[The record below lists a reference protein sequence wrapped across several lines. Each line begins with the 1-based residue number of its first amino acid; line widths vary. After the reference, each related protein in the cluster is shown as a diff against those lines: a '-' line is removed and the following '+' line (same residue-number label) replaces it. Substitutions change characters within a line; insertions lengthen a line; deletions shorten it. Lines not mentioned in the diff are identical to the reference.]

1 MNLSG
6 LLPLI
11 EGMPGYQRLINE
23 LQAAQGE
30 KKVAV
35 LDAAKPYLLAC
46 LYHRLG
52 SPMLVITA
60 RPERARQLYDDITVW
75 CASDAIV
82 HLFPEPDALPY
93 ERISSDPYTV
103 KQRLKVL
110 SSLSDTGK
118 SHLVI
123 ASAHAAVRKT
133 MPAAVFASSCHILS
147 KGMKLDLEQTLHK
160 WIRLGYEL
168 DTKVELPG
176 TVSRRGGIIDIYP
189 PHNDLPARI
198 EFLGDEVESI
208 RFFDPTSQRSIEV
221 VSRISIIPA
230 REMVISANE
239 LGDILRRLDLSNLNA
254 EAKSRMEGEIERL
267 ALGQWFDG
275 LDLYSSL
282 VNDGALSDYF
292 PPHTLVVIDQPDL
305 IETAMADLET
315 QATELRRAQTDRG
328 ELPGN
333 FPVPYFVWSELA
345 NRLDRFDQRLALQ
358 QWGDDSQGHTLSFSP
373 APSYSG
379 RLPVF
384 LKEARAMIESKHR
397 VIIVSQQSTRLSE
410 LLEGQDILAFPVTDI
425 ESASGGP
432 PPGSV
437 TLVQGSLAEGWT
449 MDGDSGDILLS
460 DVELFGFAKKRRIVA
475 KRPVRREAFLSEL
488 AVGDYVVHVDHGV
501 GRFAGL
507 TTLSLENGE
516 REYLVL
522 EYAAGDKLYVPN
534 EQVDRVT
541 RYIGPGGY
549 SPSLSRLGTQEWNR
563 AKQRVKEA
571 ADLLAKELLELY
583 SAREILPGFS
593 FSPDTVWQQEFEASF
608 PYVETPDQLEAVQ
621 EVKQDMEKAQ
631 PMDRLVCGDVGYGKT
646 EVALRAAFKA
656 VMDGMQVAVLVPTTV
671 LAQQHFTTFSQ
682 RLSAFPVKVELLS
695 RFRSTKEQ
703 QEVVQGLASGSVDIC
718 IGTHRLLQKDVSF
731 KNLGLVIIDE
741 EQRFGV
747 AHKER
752 LKHLRKE
759 VDVLTLSATP
769 IPRTMHMAL
778 VGVRD
783 MSTMETPP
791 EERLPIKSYVAPYNE
806 RMIREA
812 ILRELERNG
821 QVFFVHNRVQR
832 IGWVA
837 RELEKLVPEARI
849 GIGHGQMPEE
859 TLESVMLDFTQGKID
874 VLVCTTIIESG
885 LDLPN
890 VNTLIVDDADRMGL
904 TQLYQL
910 RGRVGRGSNRAYAY
924 FFYDKGKQL
933 TDAAEKRLRTIFE
946 ASELGAG
953 FHIAMK
959 DLEIRGAGNLLGP
972 EQSGH
977 IGAVGFE
984 LYSQMLAEAVEELRA
999 GRQLKTSQLPSTT
1012 TVDLPLPALIPEEYV
1027 PDLSTRLSLYLRL
1040 AKVSLAGEL
1049 DELEGEIEDRFG
1061 PLPAEVKDLLYMV
1074 RIKLLGSA
1082 AGIES
1087 ISSEDGQV
1095 VLSLGAAAK
1104 FDRPS
1109 LQRAFGSRLKIG
1121 TNQLRLDMRQANK
1134 EWQEVL
1140 KQVLKVMAQ
1149 SKDSSQSHSGSEFSD
1164 SR

>member
-11 EGMPGYQRLINE
+11 EGMPGYQRLIKD

-46 LYHRLG
+46 LYHHLG

-75 CASDAIV
+75 CSCDARV

-110 SSLSDTGK
+110 SSLSDTDK

-133 MPAAVFASSCHILS
+133 MSAAVFASSCHVIR
-147 KGMKLDLEQTLHK
+147 KGMKLDLEQALHK
-160 WIRLGYEL
+160 WIGLGYEL
-168 DTKVELPG
+168 DSKVELPG

-208 RFFDPTSQRSIEV
+208 RFFDPESQRSAEV
-221 VSRISIIPA
+221 VPQISIIPA
-230 REMVISANE
+230 REMIIPAHE
-239 LGDILRRLDLSNLNA
+239 LSDALRQLDLSNLNA
-254 EAKSRMEGEIERL
+254 EARSRIEGEIDRL

-282 VNDGALSDYF
+282 ANDGALSDYF
-292 PPHTLVVIDQPDL
+292 TPRTLVVIDQPDL
-305 IETAMADLET
+305 VEAAMADLET
-315 QATELRRAQTDRG
+315 QVTELRRAQIDRG

-333 FPVPYFVWSELA
+333 FPVPYFTWPELT
-345 NRLDRFDQRLALQ
+345 NKLDRFDQRLSLE
-358 QWGDDSQGHTLSFSP
+358 QWGDDSQGYTMNFSP

-384 LKEARAMIESKHR
+384 LKEAGTMIESKRR

-410 LLEGQDILAFPVTDI
+410 LLEGQDILAFPIASI
-425 ESASGGP
+425 EKLPA
-432 PPGSV
+432 PGSV

-449 MDGDSGDILLS
+449 MDEDSGDILLT
-460 DVELFGFAKKRRIVA
+460 DVELFGFAKKRRMVS
-475 KRPVRREAFLSEL
+475 KRPVRSEAFLSEL

-522 EYAAGDKLYVPN
+522 EYAAGDKLYVPS

-541 RYIGPGGY
+541 RYIGPGSY
-549 SPSLSRLGTQEWNR
+549 SPALSRLGTQEWNR

-583 SAREILPGFS
+583 SAREISPGFA
-593 FSPDTVWQQEFEASF
+593 FSPDAMWQQEFESSF

-621 EVKQDMEKAQ
+621 QVKQDMERAR

-682 RLSAFPVKVELLS
+682 RLSAFPFKVELLS
-695 RFRSTKEQ
+695 RFRSPKEQ
-703 QEVVQGLASGSVDIC
+703 QEVIEGLARGSVDIC

-806 RMIREA
+806 RIIREA

-837 RELEKLVPEARI
+837 RELEKLVPEAKI
-849 GIGHGQMPEE
+849 GIAHGQMPEE
-859 TLESVMLDFTQGKID
+859 ALESVMLDFTQGKID

-890 VNTLIVDDADRMGL
+890 VNTLIVDDADKFGL

-953 FHIAMK
+953 FRIAMK

-984 LYSQMLAEAVEELRA
+984 LYNQMLAEAVQELREGIKPQTA
-999 GRQLKTSQLPSTT
+999 PLPSTT

-1040 AKVSLAGEL
+1040 AKVSLPGEL
-1049 DELEGEIEDRFG
+1049 DELENEMEDRFG
-1061 PLPAEVKDLLYMV
+1061 PLPPEVKDLLYMV
-1074 RIKLLGSA
+1074 RIKLLGSM

-1095 VLSLGAAAK
+1095 VLSLSAAAK

-1109 LQRAFGSRLKIG
+1109 LQRYFGSKLKIG
-1121 TNQLRLDMRQANK
+1121 TNQLRLGMGRASE
-1134 EWQEVL
+1134 EWKEVL
-1140 KQVLKVMAQ
+1140 EQVLKIMAQ
-1149 SKDSSQSHSGSEFSD
+1149 FKDSSQSRSGSESGG

>member
-11 EGMPGYQRLINE
+11 EGMPGYQRLIKD

-35 LDAAKPYLLAC
+35 FDAAKPYLLAC
-46 LYHRLG
+46 LYHHVG
-52 SPMLVITA
+52 SSMLVITA
-60 RPERARQLYDDITVW
+60 RPERAWQLYEDVTVW
-75 CASDAIV
+75 CSCDDQV
-82 HLFPEPDALPY
+82 HLLPEPDALPY

-103 KQRLKVL
+103 KQRLKVF
-110 SSLSDTGK
+110 SSLSDIDN

-133 MPAAVFASSCHILS
+133 MPAAVFNSSCQAIR
-147 KGMKLDLEQTLHK
+147 KGMKLDLEQTLYK

-168 DTKVELPG
+168 DAKVELPG
-176 TVSRRGGIIDIYP
+176 TVSRRGGIIDIYS

-198 EFLGDEVESI
+198 ELLGDDVESI
-208 RFFDPTSQRSIEV
+208 RLFDPESQRSSQV
-221 VSRISIIPA
+221 VPQINIIPA
-230 REMVISANE
+230 REIITPASE
-239 LGDILRRLDLSNLNA
+239 LSDALRRLDLSNLNA
-254 EAKSRMEGEIERL
+254 EARSRTEGEIDRL
-267 ALGQWFDG
+267 SQGQWFDG
-275 LDLYSSL
+275 IDLYSSL
-282 VNDGALSDYF
+282 GNNGALFDYF
-292 PPHTLVVIDQPDL
+292 TSNTLVVIDQPDL
-305 IETAMADLET
+305 VEATMADLET
-315 QATELRRAQTDRG
+315 QAAELRQAQINRG
-328 ELPGN
+328 ELPVN
-333 FPVPYFVWSELA
+333 FPVPYFTWPELTDKL
-345 NRLDRFDQRLALQ
+345 NRFQQRLSLE
-358 QWGDDSQGHTLSFSP
+358 QWGDGNQEYAMNFGPTP
-373 APSYSG
+373 NYSG

-384 LKEARAMIESKHR
+384 LKEARTIIGGKRR

-410 LLEGQDILAFPVTDI
+410 LLEGEDILAFPIMSI
-425 ESASGGP
+425 EKLPS
-432 PPGSV
+432 PGSM

-449 MDGDSGDILLS
+449 TDADILLS
-460 DVELFGFAKKRRIVA
+460 DVELFGFTKKRRMVP
-475 KRPVRREAFLSEL
+475 KRPVRSDAFLSGL
-488 AVGDYVVHVDHGV
+488 GIGDYVVHVDHGV
-501 GRFAGL
+501 ARFAGL
-507 TTLSLENGE
+507 TTLSVENGE
-516 REYLVL
+516 REYMVL
-522 EYAAGDKLYVPN
+522 EYAAGDKLYVPS

-549 SPSLSRLGTQEWNR
+549 SPALSRLGTQEWNR

-583 SAREILPGFS
+583 SAREISPGFAY
-593 FSPDTVWQQEFEASF
+593 SPDTVWQQEFESSF

-621 EVKQDMEKAQ
+621 EVKRDMERAR

-646 EVALRAAFKA
+646 EVAMRAAFKA

-682 RLSAFPVKVELLS
+682 RLSPFPVKVELLS
-695 RFRSTKEQ
+695 RFRSPKEQ
-703 QEVVQGLASGSVDIC
+703 QEVIEGLGRGSVDIC

-752 LKHLRKE
+752 LKQLIKE

-821 QVFFVHNRVQR
+821 QAFFVHNRVQR
-832 IGWVA
+832 ICLVA
-837 RELEKLVPEARI
+837 RELEKLVPKARI
-849 GIGHGQMPEE
+849 GIAHGQMPEDA
-859 TLESVMLDFTQGKID
+859 LELVMLDFTQGKID

-890 VNTLIVDDADRMGL
+890 VNTLIVDDADKFGL

-924 FFYDKGKQL
+924 FFYNKGKQL

-953 FHIAMK
+953 FRIAMK

-984 LYSQMLAEAVEELRA
+984 LYNQMLEEAVLELREGTRPKIA
-999 GRQLKTSQLPSTT
+999 LPLST
-1012 TVDLPLPALIPEEYV
+1012 TVDLPLPALIPEDYV

-1040 AKVSLAGEL
+1040 AKVSLPGEL
-1049 DELEGEIEDRFG
+1049 DELENELGDRFG
-1061 PLPAEVKDLLYMV
+1061 TLPQEVRDLLYMV
-1074 RIKLLGSA
+1074 RMKLLGSMA
-1082 AGIES
+1082 SIES
-1087 ISSEDGQV
+1087 ICSEDGEV
-1095 VLSLGAAAK
+1095 VLSLGAAAR
-1104 FDRPS
+1104 FDRPL
-1109 LQRAFGSRLKIG
+1109 LQRHFGSKLKIG
-1121 TNQLRLDMRQANK
+1121 TGQLRLRMGRARE
-1134 EWQEVL
+1134 EWKGVL
-1140 KQVLKVMAQ
+1140 EQVLKVMAQ
-1149 SKDSSQSHSGSEFSD
+1149 AKDSPQSHSDFEFSG

>member
-1 MNLSG
+1 MNLTG

-11 EGMPGYQRLINE
+11 EGMPGYQSLGKG
-23 LQAAQGE
+23 LQSAQGE
-30 KKVAV
+30 VKVVV

-46 LYHRLG
+46 LYHLLG
-52 SPMLVITA
+52 SSMLVITA
-60 RPERARQLYDDITVW
+60 RPEKARQLYDDMTVW
-75 CASDAIV
+75 CSCDDLV

-110 SSLSDTGK
+110 SSLSDTDK

-133 MPAAVFASSCHILS
+133 MPARVFNSSCQIIR
-147 KGMKLDLEQTLHK
+147 KGMKLDLEKTLHN

-168 DTKVELPG
+168 DAKVELPG

-189 PHNDLPARI
+189 PHNELPARI
-198 EFLGDEVESI
+198 ELLGDEVESI
-208 RFFDPTSQRSIEV
+208 RFFDPESQRSAQV
-221 VSRISIIPA
+221 VSEISIIPA
-230 REMVISANE
+230 REMIVPASDLSDA
-239 LGDILRRLDLSNLNA
+239 LQQLDLSNLNA
-254 EAKSRMEGEIERL
+254 GARSRIEGDIDRL
-267 ALGQWFDG
+267 SQGQWFDG

-282 VNDGALSDYF
+282 GNDGALPDYF
-292 PPHTLVVIDQPDL
+292 APNTLVIIDEPDF
-305 IETAMADLET
+305 IAAAMADLEA
-315 QATELRRAQTDRG
+315 QAAELRQAQIDRG
-328 ELPGN
+328 ELPIN
-333 FPVPYFVWSELA
+333 FPLPYFTWPGLTDKL
-345 NRLDRFDQRLALQ
+345 NRFHQRLSLE
-358 QWGDDSQGHTLSFSP
+358 QWGDSSQGYTMDFGP
-373 APSYSG
+373 APNYSG
-379 RLPVF
+379 RLPAF
-384 LKEARAMIESKHR
+384 LKEARTMIESKRR

-410 LLEGQDILAFPVTDI
+410 LLEGEDILAFPITSI
-425 ESASGGP
+425 ERLPS
-432 PPGSV
+432 PGSV
-437 TLVQGSLAEGWT
+437 TLVQGSLSEGWT
-449 MDGDSGDILLS
+449 MDGSNGDILLT
-460 DVELFGFAKKRRIVA
+460 DVELFGFAKKRRMVP
-475 KRPVRREAFLSEL
+475 KRPVRSEAFLSDL
-488 AVGDYVVHVDHGV
+488 AVGDYVVHIDHGV
-501 GRFAGL
+501 AKFAGL
-507 TTLSLENGE
+507 ITLSVEKGE

-522 EYAAGDKLYVPN
+522 EYAAGDKLYVPSD
-534 EQVDRVT
+534 QVDRVT

-583 SAREILPGFS
+583 SAREISPGFA
-593 FSPDTVWQQEFEASF
+593 FSPDTVWQQEFESSF

-621 EVKQDMEKAQ
+621 QVKQDMERTR

-682 RLSAFPVKVELLS
+682 RLSPFPVKVELLS
-695 RFRSTKEQ
+695 RFRSPKEQ
-703 QEVVQGLASGSVDIC
+703 QGVIEGLARGSVDIC

-752 LKHLRKE
+752 LKQLRKE

-791 EERLPIKSYVAPYNE
+791 EERLPIKSYVAPYDE

-832 IGWVA
+832 IAWVA

-849 GIGHGQMPEE
+849 GIAHGQMPEE
-859 TLESVMLDFTQGKID
+859 ALESVMLDFTQGKID

-890 VNTLIVDDADRMGL
+890 VNTLIVDDADKFGL

-953 FHIAMK
+953 FRIAMK

-984 LYSQMLAEAVEELRA
+984 LYNQMLAEAVQELREGTKPKIA
-999 GRQLKTSQLPSTT
+999 PLPSAT
-1012 TVDLPLPALIPEEYV
+1012 TVDLPLPALVPEEYV

-1040 AKVSLAGEL
+1040 AKVSLPGEL
-1049 DELEGEIEDRFG
+1049 DELEKELGDRFG
-1061 PLPAEVKDLLYMV
+1061 PLPQEVKDLLYMV
-1074 RIKLLGSA
+1074 RVKLLGSMS
-1082 AGIES
+1082 GIES
-1087 ISSEDGQV
+1087 ICSEDGQV

-1109 LQRAFGSRLKIG
+1109 LQRYFGGKLKIG
-1121 TNQLRLDMRQANK
+1121 TSQLRLGMGTDK
-1134 EWQEVL
+1134 EWKEVL
-1140 KQVLKVMAQ
+1140 EQVLKVMAQ
-1149 SKDSSQSHSGSEFSD
+1149 AKDSSQSHSDFEFSG

>member
-11 EGMPGYQRLINE
+11 ENMPGYRRLFKD

-35 LDAAKPYLLAC
+35 LDAAKPYFLAC
-46 LYHRLG
+46 LYHHLG
-52 SPMLVITA
+52 SSMLVITA

-75 CASDAIV
+75 CSCDARV

-110 SSLSDTGK
+110 SSLSDTDK

-123 ASAHAAVRKT
+123 ASAHAAVRQT
-133 MPAAVFASSCHILS
+133 MPAAVFASSCHVIK
-147 KGMKLDLEQTLHK
+147 KGMKLDLEQTLNK
-160 WIRLGYEL
+160 WIGLGYEM
-168 DTKVELPG
+168 DSKVELPG

-189 PHNDLPARI
+189 PHSDLPARI

-208 RFFDPTSQRSIEV
+208 RLFDPESQRSAEV
-221 VSRISIIPA
+221 VPQISIIPA
-230 REMVISANE
+230 REMIIPASE
-239 LGDILRRLDLSNLNA
+239 LSDALRRLDLANLNA
-254 EAKSRMEGEIERL
+254 EARNRIEGEIDQL
-267 ALGQWFDG
+267 GLGQWFDG

-282 VNDGALSDYF
+282 GNNGALSDYF
-292 PPHTLVVIDQPDL
+292 TPHTLVVIDQPDL
-305 IETAMADLET
+305 IEAAMAELET
-315 QATELRRAQTDRG
+315 QAAELRRAQTGRG

-333 FPVPYFVWSELA
+333 FPVPYFTWPELTY
-345 NRLDRFDQRLALQ
+345 RLYRFDRRLSLE
-358 QWGDDSQGHTLSFSP
+358 QWGDSSQGYTMNFGP

-384 LKEARAMIESKHR
+384 LKEARTMIESKRR
-397 VIIVSQQSTRLSE
+397 VIIASQQSTRLSE
-410 LLEGQDILAFPVTDI
+410 LLEGQDIIAFPITSI
-425 ESASGGP
+425 EKLP
-432 PPGSV
+432 PSGSV

-449 MDGDSGDILLS
+449 MDGASGDILLS
-460 DVELFGFAKKRRIVA
+460 DVELFGSAKKRRMVS
-475 KRPVRREAFLSEL
+475 KRPVRSEAFLSDL

-501 GRFAGL
+501 ARFAGL
-507 TTLSLENGE
+507 TTLSVENGE

-522 EYAAGDKLYVPN
+522 EYAAGDKLYVPS

-549 SPSLSRLGTQEWNR
+549 SPALSRLGTQEWNR

-583 SAREILPGFS
+583 SAREMSPGFA
-593 FSPDTVWQQEFEASF
+593 FSPDAVWQQEFESSF

-621 EVKQDMEKAQ
+621 RVKQDMERAR

-671 LAQQHFTTFSQ
+671 LAQQHFTTFNQ
-682 RLSAFPVKVELLS
+682 RLSAFPFKVELLS
-695 RFRSTKEQ
+695 RFRSAKEQ
-703 QEVVQGLASGSVDIC
+703 QEVIEGLARGSVDIC
-718 IGTHRLLQKDVSF
+718 IGTHRLLQKDVYF

-806 RMIREA
+806 RIIREA
-812 ILRELERNG
+812 ILREMERNG

-849 GIGHGQMPEE
+849 GIAHGQMPEE
-859 TLESVMLDFTQGKID
+859 ALESVMLDFTQGKID

-890 VNTLIVDDADRMGL
+890 VNTLIVDDADKFGL

-933 TDAAEKRLRTIFE
+933 TDAAEKRLKTIFE
-946 ASELGAG
+946 ASELGTG
-953 FHIAMK
+953 FRIAMK

-984 LYSQMLAEAVEELRA
+984 LYSQMLAEAVQELREGIKPETA
-999 GRQLKTSQLPSTT
+999 PTPSTT
-1012 TVDLPLPALIPEEYV
+1012 TIDLPLPALIPEEYV

-1040 AKVSLAGEL
+1040 AKVSLPGEL
-1049 DELEGEIEDRFG
+1049 DELESELEDRFG
-1061 PLPAEVKDLLYMV
+1061 TLPPEVKDLLYMV
-1074 RIKLLGSA
+1074 RMKLLGSM

-1109 LQRAFGSRLKIG
+1109 LQRYFDNKLKIG
-1121 TNQLRLDMRQANK
+1121 TSQLRLGMGRASE
-1134 EWQEVL
+1134 EWKEVL
-1140 KQVLKVMAQ
+1140 EQVLKVMAQ
-1149 SKDSSQSHSGSEFSD
+1149 FKDGSQSHSGSESSG

>member
-6 LLPLI
+6 LLSLI
-11 EGMPGYQRLINE
+11 ESLPGYQRFIND
-23 LQAAQGE
+23 LQAAKGE
-30 KKVAV
+30 KKAV
-35 LDAAKPYLLAC
+35 LLDAAKPYFLAS
-46 LYHRLG
+46 LYHRL
-52 SPMLVITA
+52 SLPMLVIT
-60 RPERARQLYDDITVW
+60 PKSERAKELYDELPVW
-75 CASDAIV
+75 YGSDDSI

-93 ERISSDPYTV
+93 ERISADPYTV
-103 KQRLKVL
+103 KQRLRVL

-118 SHLVI
+118 SSLVI

-133 MPAAVFASSCHILS
+133 MPAAVFASSSHVLE
-147 KGMKLDLEQTLHK
+147 KGMELDLEQALHK
-160 WIRLGYEL
+160 WIRMGYEL
-168 DTKVELPG
+168 DSKVEIPG

-189 PHNDLPARI
+189 PHSDLPARI
-198 EFLGDEVESI
+198 ELLGDKVESI
-208 RFFDPTSQRSIEV
+208 RFFDPVSQRSLEV

-230 REMVISANE
+230 REMIIAAKE
-239 LGDILRRLDLSNLNA
+239 LGNTLGLLDFSNLNA
-254 EAKSRMEGEIERL
+254 EARNRIEKETEQL
-267 ALGQWFDG
+267 ALGHWSDE
-275 LDLYSSL
+275 LDVYSPL
-282 VNDGALSDYF
+282 VNDGALMDYL
-292 PPHTLVVIDQPDL
+292 PANTMVAIDQPDL
-305 IETAMADLET
+305 IKSTLADLET
-315 QATELRRAQTDRG
+315 QANELRRAQIERG

-333 FPVPYFVWSELA
+333 FPIPYFTTEELA
-345 NRLDRFDQRLALQ
+345 NRLGRFSQRLALE
-358 QWGDDSQGHTLSFSP
+358 QWVGDAGGYTMGFGP
-373 APSYSG
+373 APGYSG
-379 RLPVF
+379 QLPVF
-384 LKEARAMIESKHR
+384 LKEAKKMLDSKRR
-397 VIIVSQQSTRLSE
+397 VIIISQQSTRLSE
-410 LLEGQDILAFPVTDI
+410 LLEGEDITAFPITDI
-425 ESASGGP
+425 EKLP
-432 PPGSV
+432 PAGSV

-449 MDGDSGDILLS
+449 MDGTNGDVLLS

-475 KRPVRREAFLSEL
+475 KRPVRRDAFLYDL
-488 AVGDYVVHVDHGV
+488 AAGDYVVHVDHGV
-501 GRFAGL
+501 ARFAGL
-507 TTLSLENGE
+507 ATLSLENGE

-522 EYAAGDKLYVPN
+522 EYAAGDKLYVPST
-534 EQVDRVT
+534 QIDRVT

-563 AKQRVKEA
+563 SKQRVKEA
-571 ADLLAKELLELY
+571 ADILAKELLELY
-583 SAREILPGFS
+583 SAREILPGFA
-593 FSPDTVWQQEFEASF
+593 FSPDNVWQQEFEVSF

-621 EVKQDMEKAQ
+621 EVKRDMERAR

-656 VMDGMQVAVLVPTTV
+656 VMDGVQVVVLVPTTV

-703 QEVVQGLASGSVDIC
+703 QEVIQGLANGSVDIC

-791 EERLPIKSYVAPYNE
+791 EERLPIKSYVSPYNE

-849 GIGHGQMPEE
+849 GIAHGQMPEE

-890 VNTLIVDDADRMGL
+890 VNTLIVDDADRLGL

-933 TDAAEKRLRTIFE
+933 TDAAEKRLKTIFE

-953 FHIAMK
+953 FRIAMK

-984 LYSQMLAEAVEELRA
+984 LYSQMLADAVEELKTGSRA
-999 GRQLKTSQLPSTT
+999 KTAQLPLAT
-1012 TVDLPLPALIPEEYV
+1012 TVDLTLPALIPEEYV
-1027 PDLSTRLSLYLRL
+1027 PDLNTRLSLYLRL
-1040 AKVSLAGEL
+1040 SKVSVSGEL
-1049 DELEGEIEDRFG
+1049 GELKKELEDRFG
-1061 PLPAEVKDLLYMV
+1061 PLPQEIKDLLYMV
-1074 RIKLLGSA
+1074 KIKLLGSK
-1082 AGIES
+1082 AGIGS

-1095 VLSLGAAAK
+1095 VLSLDATAK
-1104 FDRPS
+1104 FDKLS
-1109 LQRAFGSRLKIG
+1109 LQRSFGNKLKIG
-1121 TNQLRLDMRQANK
+1121 TNQLRLDMRRAGE
-1134 EWQEVL
+1134 EWRDVL
-1140 KQVLKVMAQ
+1140 EQVMTKMAE
-1149 SKDSSQSHSGSEFSD
+1149 SKDSSQSHSGSESAD